1 MTLTTRDAAGKL
13 AEFIVPDLTG
23 AWTARS
29 PTIGWS
35 PGRWIPDPI
44 RMTLPTASTRACM
57 PSKGRRGLR

>member
-29 PTIGWS
+29 PTIG
-35 PGRWIPDPI
+35 
-44 RMTLPTASTRACM
+44 
-57 PSKGRRGLR
+57 